1 MSPNEAKKLKAG
13 DPVIVKGTVRS
24 VWAAGKWV
32 DVEFIDYSLNLQS
45 SVVERRK
52 P

>member
-1 MSPNEAKKLKAG
+1 MTPNKAKELKPG

-24 VWAAGKWV
+24 VWAEGKWV
-32 DVEFIDYSLNLQS
+32 DVEFVDYSLNLQS
-45 SVVERRK
+45 SVVERK

>member
-1 MSPNEAKKLKAG
+1 MSPTEAKKLKPG
-13 DPVIVKGTVRS
+13 DLVIVKGTVRS
-24 VWAAGKWV
+24 VWAEGKWV
-32 DVEFIDYSLNLQS
+32 DVEFVDYSLNLQS